1 MKVKCLENV
10 CASGSALEAG
20 ETYDISDSDFALL
33 SSMGKVIE
41 APIETKPKKTAKRKL
56 NGSN

>member
-20 ETYDISDSDFALL
+20 ETYDISDNDFALL

-41 APIETKPKKTAKRKL
+41 APIETKPKKTAKRKV

>member
-1 MKVKCLENV
+1 MKVKCLQNV
-10 CASGSALEAG
+10 CASGTALEAG
-20 ETYDISDSDFALL
+20 ETYDISERDFALL

-41 APIETKPKKTAKRKL
+41 APIETKPKKTAKRKV

>member
-20 ETYDISDSDFALL
+20 ETYEISERDYALL

-41 APIETKPKKTAKRKL
+41 APVEVSKPKKPTAKKK
-56 NGSN
+56 

>member
-10 CASGSALEAG
+10 CASGTALEAG
-20 ETYDISDSDFALL
+20 ETYDISDRDFALL

-41 APIETKPKKTAKRKL
+41 APVEVAKPKKPTAKKK
-56 NGSN
+56 